1 MSSNMNSLFS
11 NLPSDLQDKICE
23 KIVYP
28 QSKDLLD
35 EIKTTRLS
43 GYFREMQKVYNK
55 NPKKFATFKDTV
67 AIMRA
72 NGHNEQADKIEL
84 IINEILQKQD
94 RENSE

>member
-1 MSSNMNSLFS
+1 MSFNANALFAA
-11 NLPSDLQDKICE
+11 LPNDIQDKICE

-43 GYFREMQKVYNK
+43 CYFHEMQKVYTK

-72 NGHNEQADKIEL
+72 NGHNEQADKFEL
-84 IINEILQKQD
+84 IIGEILKKQEQ
-94 RENSE
+94 ENSE

>member
-1 MSSNMNSLFS
+1 MSFNANALFAA
-11 NLPSDLQDKICE
+11 LPNDLQDKICE

-35 EIKTTRLS
+35 EIKTTRFS
-43 GYFREMQKVYNK
+43 SYFHEMQKVYNK

-72 NGHNEQADKIEL
+72 NGHNEQADKFEL
-84 IINEILQKQD
+84 IISEILKKQEQ
-94 RENSE
+94 ENSE